1 MTIGKKIKY
10 LREHRGMT
18 QAELAEATG
27 IHPVSIRKY
36 ETDKM
41 TPQREQLE
49 RLSKALDVQIEDW
62 VDEYIYRL
70 PFHDNGH
77 QTLALLYNLYM
88 NDFIKIKGKR
98 LNDGLLDK
106 STVKIML
113 NANVGKLLK
122 VFQKDNAID
131 MNHLEI
137 RPEKELLDMFLVL
150 EKGIYNLEQTST
162 SVEISDVDDLK
173 NEEDYLKAS
182 EQLSDDCAMKIL
194 DMALLK
200 SEAGLV
206 PDPFVRKGE
215 SVVIVDSSR
224 KIPSLETILDNK
236 K

>member
-1 MTIGKKIKY
+1 
-10 LREHRGMT
+10 
-18 QAELAEATG
+18 
-27 IHPVSIRKY
+27 
-36 ETDKM
+36 
-41 TPQREQLE
+41 
-49 RLSKALDVQIEDW
+49 
-62 VDEYIYRL
+62 
-70 PFHDNGH
+70 
-77 QTLALLYNLYM
+77 M

-98 LNDGLLDK
+98 LNYGLLDK
-106 STVKIML
+106 STVKITL

-173 NEEDYLKAS
+173 NKEDYLKAS
-182 EQLSDDCAMKIL
+182 EQLSDDCATKIL

-236 K
+236 KNFVLKLYSKGKKTSRKPNIFKACGMFSIHSSSISPLFVLNIYV

>member
-1 MTIGKKIKY
+1 
-10 LREHRGMT
+10 
-18 QAELAEATG
+18 
-27 IHPVSIRKY
+27 
-36 ETDKM
+36 
-41 TPQREQLE
+41 
-49 RLSKALDVQIEDW
+49 
-62 VDEYIYRL
+62 
-70 PFHDNGH
+70 
-77 QTLALLYNLYM
+77 
-88 NDFIKIKGKR
+88 
-98 LNDGLLDK
+98 
-106 STVKIML
+106 
-113 NANVGKLLK
+113 
-122 VFQKDNAID
+122 
-131 MNHLEI
+131 
-137 RPEKELLDMFLVL
+137 MFLVL

-215 SVVIVDSSR
+215 SVVIVDLSR

>member
-18 QAELAEATG
+18 QAELAKATG

-106 STVKIML
+106 STVKITL
-113 NANVGKLLK
+113 NANVGKLLRI
-122 VFQKDNAID
+122 FQKDDAID
-131 MNHLEI
+131 IKHLEI
-137 RPEKELLDMFLVL
+137 RPENELLDKFLVL
-150 EKGIYNLEQTST
+150 EKGIYNLEQTAT
-162 SVEISDVDDLK
+162 SADIPDVDNYK
-173 NEEDYLKAS
+173 SEEDYLKVS
-182 EQLSDDCAMKIL
+182 ERISDDCAMKIL

-215 SVVIVDSSR
+215 GVVIVDPSR
-224 KIPSLETILDNK
+224 KIPSLETIFDK
-236 K
+236 KE